1 VQLLS
6 YLMMY
11 GADHFITRDLNPEKS
26 EIWFNHKSIV
36 TDSNKDVLMA
46 ETIVW
51 LGFLIGRLW
60 TSDKEYEIRE
70 QWIRERVVTLT
81 HTNKLLVSI
90 ISDFTKVDFH
100 NRAVEGRTL
109 YLASEKERGDLH
121 EVFAGRLI
129 TCLENKSLSES
140 PKEINPAMAIM
151 MPIDL
156 TVRLH
161 CAVSIFFATMPQA
174 IYKTF
179 KNAVREYL

>member
-1 VQLLS
+1 
-6 YLMMY
+6 
-11 GADHFITRDLNPEKS
+11 
-26 EIWFNHKSIV
+26 
-36 TDSNKDVLMA
+36 MA
-46 ETIVW
+46 ETIMW
-51 LGFLIGRLW
+51 LCFLIGRLW

-70 QWIRERVVTLT
+70 RVGYVTLT
-81 HTNKLLVSI
+81 HANKLLVST
-90 ISDFTKVDFH
+90 ISDLTKVDFH
-100 NRAVEGRTL
+100 NRAVEGRKL

-161 CAVSIFFATMPQA
+161 GAVSIFFATMPQA

-179 KNAVREYL
+179 KNALREYPDKFPWG